1 MAVSARKTH
10 RKASSTPRRKAH
22 RASHSPATRST
33 RRSHAKPARRRSYSR
48 RKKGFLAEM
57 FTPASAM
64 QAGTAMLMGGIGGIA
79 AKKAVDD
86 LFGTSIKKGGKV
98 GILAGLSFFLAAVM
112 KAPMAAAGVAAVAAI
127 ELATPSGVSEYN
139 ALAEKGYLQE
149 QYLSQLPETLNEGYM
164 NEGYM
169 NEYNFENTDFTD
181 FEEVM

>member
-1 MAVSARKTH
+1 MAVSAPKTS
-10 RKASSTPRRKAH
+10 RKASSTPRRKAK
-22 RASHSPATRST
+22 RATGSPATRST
-33 RRSHAKPARRRSYSR
+33 RRSASKPARRKSYSR

-64 QAGTAMLMGGIGGIA
+64 QAGTAMLMGGLGGVA
-79 AKKAVDD
+79 ANKAITD
-86 LFGTSIKKGGKV
+86 LFPDMKKGGR
-98 GILAGLSFFLAAVM
+98 IALLSGLSFFMASVM
-112 KAPMAAAGVAAVAAI
+112 KAPMVAAGIAAVAAI
-127 ELATPSGVSEYN
+127 DLATPQGTAENS

-169 NEYNFENTDFTD
+169 NEYNFESTDLTD